1 MLATMR
7 SAYVPYYTEIVMS
20 SPPMTNVIAI
30 TNQKGGVGKT
40 TTCVNLAASL
50 SALHYQ
56 ILLVDLDPQANAT
69 SGSGVNPKNTATI
82 HDAIMD
88 PEMAKQAIQK
98 TPYGYD
104 ILPSTRQLRS
114 AEMQLLSRS
123 ENEKCLM
130 HALHSINHSYDFILI
145 DCPPAFNLLTI
156 NALYAAQNILIPVQC
171 EYYALE
177 GLTSLLH
184 NMEQLKRKFNTPIG
198 LLGVLRT
205 MYDPRTR
212 LTVAVSSQL
221 ADHFGKCLFH
231 TAIPRNVRLAE
242 APSHGK
248 PCLQYDPNC
257 QGAQAYLALASE
269 LIRRKMPNR
278 LVQHAAGS
286 QEIT

>member
-1 MLATMR
+1 
-7 SAYVPYYTEIVMS
+7 MS
-20 SPPMTNVIAI
+20 SLPRHDVVAI

-50 SALHYQ
+50 SALHLNV
-56 ILLVDLDPQANAT
+56 LLVDLDPQANAT
-69 SGSGVNPKNTATI
+69 SGSGINPNNTATI

-88 PEMAKQAIQK
+88 ADITKQAIQK

-114 AEMQLLSRS
+114 AEIQLLSRA
-123 ENEKCLM
+123 NKEKCLM
-130 HALHSINHSYDFILI
+130 HALTSIDSDYDFILI

-156 NALYAAQNILIPVQC
+156 NALYAAQSILIPVQC

-184 NMEQLKRKFNTPIG
+184 NMEQLKRKFNTPIN

-212 LTVAVSSQL
+212 LTVAVSTQL
-221 ADHFGKCLFH
+221 ADHFGACLFH

-248 PCLQYDPNC
+248 PCMHYDPNC

-269 LIRRKMPNR
+269 LIRRKTPHQLTQDAIDTKAM
-278 LVQHAAGS
+278 S
-286 QEIT
+286 